1 MALRWNSQTNRFEDV
16 GGLVGNYQGT
26 NVTQSEFDSL
36 KQSGVTEGLAGS
48 VVTDNGA
55 TKNADVGVWDT
66 IKNSFNPE
74 GASGKSYAGN
84 VMDTVGTGIN
94 AATGL
99 AGMYFA
105 KKNYDLQKDQTN
117 YLKDREAQSDMRKA
131 KFAANAGNSASY

>member
-1 MALRWNSQTNRFEDV
+1 MDKVWNGTAWVDRKMSPYSYTNPTGEVV
-16 GGLVGNYQGT
+16 GMGQLEYDAAKGVG
-26 NVTQSEFDSL
+26 
-36 KQSGVTEGLAGS
+36 TEGLAFK
-48 VVTDNGA
+48 DA
-55 TKNADVGVWDT
+55 TNNADVGIWDT

-105 KKNYDLQKDQTN
+105 KKNYDLQKDQAN

-131 KFAANAGNSASY
+131 KFAANAGNNASY